1 MQQPSL
7 LKHFRDILIF
17 PFTVMVILP
26 YLLYN
31 DQQGQQFNAIIFKII
46 GVLIGMGGLSLFIY
60 TVFLFRTIGKGTLAP
75 WSPKQKLVVKGP
87 YKYSSNP
94 MITGV
99 FFILLGETFFFHSF
113 SILNLAILF
122 FIFNTVYFILIEEP
136 DLYKRFGNDYL
147 QYKKH
152 VPRWIPRLHPYTGN
166 D

>member
-75 WSPKQKLVVKGP
+75 WSPKQKLVIKGP
-87 YKYSSNP
+87 YKYSRNP

-122 FIFNTVYFILIEEP
+122 FIFNTVFFILIEEP

-147 QYKKH
+147 EYKKH

>member
-7 LKHFRDILIF
+7 VKHFRDILIL
-17 PFTVMVILP
+17 PFTVTVILP
-26 YLLYN
+26 YMLYN
-31 DQQGQQFNAIIFKII
+31 GRQSQQFNTIIFKII
-46 GVLIGMGGLSLFIY
+46 GVLIGIGGLSLFIY

-87 YKYSSNP
+87 YKYSRNP

-99 FFILLGETFFFHSF
+99 FFILLGETFFLHSF
-113 SILNLAILF
+113 SILSLAILF

-136 DLYKRFGNDYL
+136 NLYKRFGNDYL
-147 QYKKH
+147 HYKKH

-166 D
+166 E